1 MPGNPESN
9 GMKIRGGAKK
19 YSSTGSVRMIDMEP
33 REDKMLNVFL
43 RTLRRHEMIKKG
55 DSVMIALSGG
65 PDSVSLFDLLYRIRA
80 DWKLNLHL
88 IHVNHSLRG
97 DASDRDQMF
106 AEKFARDLKMP
117 ISIKK
122 IDVEKYAQDH
132 HFSVE
137 EAGRECRLEFFR
149 EEGARLGISKVA
161 LGHHKDDQAETVLF
175 RILRGTGLRG
185 LGGMKPVSE
194 WHGLTLIRPLIEL
207 GKHDLENYVREH
219 KLVYCVDAS
228 NEQTHFMRNRI
239 RHQLI
244 PYLERHYNPKIKNSL
259 VHLAETVSQDLAFIE
274 EITARQYPKIVRK
287 RRESLITLKK
297 KKFLQESDA
306 LRYRILQKA
315 IREIDS
321 ESELT
326 FFHWDEV
333 RKALERGAERFELH
347 APSEVS
353 IAFERKEIVLQ
364 KPVAGKT
371 EQYQYELPLGGKLR
385 IRELGLEFVAEAFEK
400 RIYKEDRQ
408 DKTCGIFDL
417 DRIVFPVTIRN
428 RREGDVFQPLGLPF
442 PKKLK
447 DFLISRKVASYDKC
461 QMPLFLSGNE
471 IFWVYGIEIGEKF
484 KVTHRTRRFLKI
496 SAAS

>member
-1 MPGNPESN
+1 MIPMERKEDRMPN
-9 GMKIRGGAKK
+9 I
-19 YSSTGSVRMIDMEP
+19 
-33 REDKMLNVFL
+33 FL
-43 RTLRRHEMIKKG
+43 RTIRKYEMVRKG
-55 DSVMIALSGG
+55 DSIMIALSGG

-88 IHVNHSLRG
+88 VHVNHSLRG
-97 DASDRDQMF
+97 DASERDQMF

-122 IDVEKYAQDH
+122 LDVEKFAQEH
-132 HFSVE
+132 RLSVE
-137 EAGRECRLEFFR
+137 EAGRECRLQFFR
-149 EEGARLGISKVA
+149 EEGQRLGISKVA

-185 LGGMKPVSE
+185 LGGMKPVSD

-207 GKHDLENYVREH
+207 GKHDLENYIRDR
-219 KLVYCVDAS
+219 KLIYCVDAS

-244 PYLERHYNPKIKNSL
+244 PYLERHYNPRIKSSL
-259 VHLAETVSQDLAFIE
+259 VHLAETVAQDLAFIE
-274 EITARQYPKIVRK
+274 EIAVKNYPKIVKK
-287 RRESLITLKK
+287 RRDSLITLKK
-297 KKFLQESDA
+297 KKFVVLADA

-315 IREIDS
+315 IRELDPD
-321 ESELT
+321 SELT

-333 RKALERGAERFELH
+333 RKALERGADKFELH

-353 IAFERKEIVLQ
+353 IAFERKEIVL
-364 KPVAGKT
+364 KKLVAEKS
-371 EQYQYELPLGGKLR
+371 EQYQYELSLGGKVKVP
-385 IRELGLEFVAEAFEK
+385 ELGLEFVTEAFDN
-400 RIYKEDRQ
+400 RIYKQDRQ

-417 DRIVFPVTIRN
+417 DRISFPVVIRN

-447 DFLISRKVASYDKC
+447 DFLISRKVASYDKNRN
-461 QMPLFLSGNE
+461 PLFVSGSD
-471 IFWVYGIEIGEKF
+471 IFWVFGVEIGEKF

-496 SAAS
+496 SVAA